1 MKDRVSISPYR
12 SGYAGSSSLEEEN
25 AILRTKCRKVSELE
39 EKVELV
45 LKHNSQLLV
54 ENEKLS
60 KLLHQH
66 KSDYEVMKN
75 KFELIGTQRA
85 GLTRNQDF

>member
-1 MKDRVSISPYR
+1 M
-12 SGYAGSSSLEEEN
+12 A
-25 AILRTKCRKVSELE
+25 ELE

-75 KFELIGTQRA
+75 KFELASSQRA
-85 GLTRNQDF
+85 GLSSNQDFEIKKLLGENERLRLEIA

>member
-1 MKDRVSISPYR
+1 
-12 SGYAGSSSLEEEN
+12 
-25 AILRTKCRKVSELE
+25 
-39 EKVELV
+39 V

-75 KFELIGTQRA
+75 KFEMVNSQRA
-85 GLTRNQDF
+85 GITSNQDFEIKKLLG